1 MKGRKAEK
9 PALFV
14 KPSHKQPRDKSCGYG
29 KLPPNSLHK
38 GFYLLFSFGLEAVP
52 NPLLVVEA
60 KGDCPVEDTPNP
72 VPDPVPVAE
81 LCDPNPGVEPNVEP
95 WLLTGTPKAGG
106 VLAKV
111 RPLEA
116 PNTGVGEKEVDV
128 NPPKTF
134 PEAVEVEV
142 AP

>member
-1 MKGRKAEK
+1 M
-9 PALFV
+9 
-14 KPSHKQPRDKSCGYG
+14 
-29 KLPPNSLHK
+29 
-38 GFYLLFSFGLEAVP
+38 P

-134 PEAVEVEV
+134 PEAVLVEV